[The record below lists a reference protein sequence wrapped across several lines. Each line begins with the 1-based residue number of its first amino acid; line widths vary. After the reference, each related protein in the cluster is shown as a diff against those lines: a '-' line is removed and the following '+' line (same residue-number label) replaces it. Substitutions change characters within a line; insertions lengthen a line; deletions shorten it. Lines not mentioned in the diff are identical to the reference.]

1 MRPLPSGN
9 VTLLFSDIEGSTRLL
24 QQLGAETYAVALA
37 EHRRI
42 MREAFTAHGGAEVD
56 TQGDAFFVAF
66 PQAEG
71 ALAAAAEAQ
80 TALASG
86 PIRVRMGIHSGE
98 PLVTAEGYVGID
110 VHRAARVMSAAHG
123 GQVLVSQPTY
133 LLLDDTRR
141 LTELGRHRLKD
152 LTEAQPLYQ
161 LGTDEFPPLRTLYR
175 TNLPVQPTPLVG
187 RDKELGEVLEFLT
200 SSRLVTLTGAGGSGK
215 TRLAL
220 QAAAE
225 LVNDYKDGVWWV
237 SLAAVR
243 DPDLVE
249 PTIAQVVGSRNGLV
263 EHLRSRQTLLLLD
276 NFEQLIEAA
285 PTVSALLS
293 EAPNV
298 QVLTTSRER
307 LAVAGEQEYPVPT
320 LVPTEAIAL
329 FTARA
334 RQLKPSFQPDGHVQ
348 AICRRLDGL
357 PLAVELC
364 AARVK
369 VLTPAQI
376 LDRLGRSLDL
386 LTGGARDAP
395 ERHRTL
401 RATIEWS
408 YQLLN
413 ADERRLFARLAVF
426 AGSFDLEAAEQI
438 SETDLNVLTALVDK
452 SLLRQTE
459 KGRFFMLETVQ
470 AYATERLEQSGA
482 PEIIRRRHAAHF
494 LEIAELADAALQG
507 PEQAQWLDRLEQ
519 ERGNLRAALDWAVSA
534 ENDEMELRLAT
545 ALRHFW
551 EARGPVAEAL
561 RRLEGAVQRAG
572 DRLPERRLDALRAA
586 ALSALTIGDHE
597 AAARLARQ
605 LLQLGR
611 ALGDYESQISA
622 LIKLGAAA
630 SELGEFDQA
639 RSLMEQAVAIARG
652 AGEARF
658 LGHALLNLGGLML
671 DEGDAERAAELC
683 ELSLSEGGAALDA
696 RGKAVALLNLS
707 IARRRLGGTSQARQR
722 ARQALELS
730 LAQGDRS
737 LMAHALGAFAAAAA
751 SDDAEL
757 AAKLLGGG
765 AALTEELG
773 LAADRESVEAVL
785 AAADDETYR
794 VAYAQGRALSVDE
807 AVQLAFADDS

>member
-1 MRPLPSGN
+1 MRLLPTGN

-24 QQLGAETYAVALA
+24 QQLGAQGYAKALA

-42 MREAFTAHGGAEVD
+42 LREAFAAHGGVEVD

-71 ALAAAAEAQ
+71 ALAAAAQAQ
-80 TALASG
+80 AALASG

-98 PLVTAEGYVGID
+98 PLLTAEGYVGID

-123 GQVLVSQPTY
+123 GQVLVSQTTC
-133 LLLDDTRR
+133 LLVDDTRR

-161 LGTDEFPPLRTLYR
+161 LGTAEFPPLRTLFR

-187 RDKELGEVLEFLT
+187 RDRELGEVLEFLT
-200 SSRLVTLTGAGGSGK
+200 ASRLLTLTGAGGSGK

-225 LVNDYKDGVWWV
+225 LVDDYKDGVWWV
-237 SLAAVR
+237 SLGAVR
-243 DPDLVE
+243 DPELVE
-249 PTIAQVVGSRNGLV
+249 PTIAQAVGSRNGLA
-263 EHLRSRQTLLLLD
+263 EHLRSQQTLLLLD
-276 NFEQLIEAA
+276 NFEQVIEAA

-293 EAPNV
+293 KAPGV
-298 QVLTTSRER
+298 RVLTTSRER
-307 LAVAGEQEYPVPT
+307 LAVVGEQEYPVPT
-320 LVPTEAIAL
+320 LAPTEAVAL

-334 RQLKPSFQPDGHVQ
+334 RQLKPRFQPDGHVE

-413 ADERRLFARLAVF
+413 AGERRLFAGLAVF
-426 AGSFDLEAAEQI
+426 AGSFDLEAAERVGDA
-438 SETDLNVLTALVDK
+438 DLDVLAALVDK

-459 KGRFFMLETVQ
+459 EGFFLLETVQ
-470 AYATERLEQSGA
+470 AYAAERLDQSGA
-482 PEIIRRRHAAHF
+482 SAISRRRHAAHF
-494 LEIAELADAALQG
+494 LKLAELAEAGLQG
-507 PEQAQWLDRLEQ
+507 SEQAQWLDRLER
-519 ERGNLRAALDWAVSA
+519 ERGNLRAALDWAVTA
-534 ENDEMELRLAT
+534 EDVDTELRLAT

-551 EARGPVAEAL
+551 EARGPIAEAL

-586 ALSALTIGDHE
+586 ALSALRIGDHD

-605 LLQLGR
+605 QLELGH
-611 ALGDYESQISA
+611 ALGDHESQISA

-630 SELGEFDQA
+630 SEVGQFDQA
-639 RSLMEQAVAIARG
+639 RSMMEQAVAIARG
-652 AGEARF
+652 TGDARF

-683 ELSLSEGGAALDA
+683 ELSLEEGGAALDA

-707 IARRRLGGTSQARQR
+707 IARRRLGDIAQARKHAQ
-722 ARQALELS
+722 QALELS
-730 LAQGDRS
+730 LGQGDRS
-737 LMAHALGAFAAAAA
+737 SMAHALGALAAATAPE
-751 SDDAEL
+751 DAPL
-757 AAKLLGGG
+757 AAKLLGAA
-765 AALTEELG
+765 AALTEEVG
-773 LAADRESVEAVL
+773 LAADQESVEAVR
-785 AAADDETYR
+785 AAADAETYK
-794 VAYAQGRALSVDE
+794 VAYAEGHALSVDE

>member
-263 EHLRSRQTLLLLD
+263 EHLRSQQTLLLLD

-459 KGRFFMLETVQ
+459 EGRFFMLETVQ

-707 IARRRLGGTSQARQR
+707 IARRLGGTSQARQR